1 MIISEN
7 HFGKDNCV
15 AYGDVLIRRN
25 YEVINADEHF
35 YHFVEKLVGI
45 NFLDIIHPDY
55 LSDFKITFQSLKP
68 GEETRIILLLR
79 NGIGEYYWS
88 DMYLYNKGKKISGDN
103 VLEARCYFLSAVES
117 RYLLAIDNVNKYR
130 TMLSLYRNY
139 LFDYNSANDIFT
151 IYIYH
156 GNQCSAPVKCPLE
169 QFRERMMGLFR
180 NDSENKEFEI
190 FYNYLKNGTNSF
202 SCMVYLP
209 LDSDNNTLY
218 KFKVTGECLY
228 TTRKKAIVAGFLETV
243 DESVQDVIPY
253 YATSEAIDSAT
264 GLLNKRACMEYTK
277 AVIAS
282 NDDKVHYMI
291 IFDVD
296 NFKSIN
302 DTYGHL
308 FGDEVLN
315 KIANIINA
323 NLNGRGIAGRFG
335 GDEFYIFTNNV
346 KSEEDLR
353 ILLTTMRKELQYAFD
368 SRIDDFGVTLSV
380 GVSLF
385 PKDGSDYEE
394 LFRKADK
401 CLYLAKEKGRNRFII
416 YDEKKHGA
424 IQDNERHIHKVLDLS
439 EHSEYMSDFISDLI
453 LDVFSR
459 KKDSVADVIE
469 SIREHFEIDGV
480 RIYDESNTLIF
491 SSGDYKIIPNMK
503 DIMNDEAFLSRYG
516 KNNLMTIGLVPS
528 VEAWHKELFHELSKC
543 NIMAFI
549 SAWFEF
555 NYNKYYF
562 FYDVFNHKTRWSDS
576 DRNLLLIISK
586 IIASVL

>member
-7 HFGKDNCV
+7 HFGKENCV

-45 NFLDIIHPDY
+45 NFLDIVHQDN
-55 LSDFKITFQSLKP
+55 LKDFKLAFETLKP
-68 GEETRIILLLR
+68 GENCRMILLLR
-79 NGIGEYYWS
+79 NGIGEYYWT
-88 DMYLYNKGKKISGDN
+88 DMVLSNNGKILSGEN
-103 VLEARCYFLSAVES
+103 VIEARCYFLSAVES
-117 RYLLAIDNVNKYR
+117 RYLMALDNVNKYR
-130 TMLSLYRNY
+130 IMLSTYRNY
-139 LFDYNSANDIFT
+139 LFDYNSYTDMFT
-151 IYIYH
+151 IYMYR
-156 GNQCSAPVKCPLE
+156 GNQCSAPIKGTLE
-169 QFRERMMGLFR
+169 QFRERMLR
-180 NDSENKEFEI
+180 ILRSDTERKEFAT
-190 FYNYLKNGTNSF
+190 FYNYLKNGSNMF
-202 SCMVYLP
+202 NCMVYLP
-209 LDSDNNTLY
+209 LDEESDELY
-218 KFKVTGECLY
+218 KFKVSGDSLFSTNK
-228 TTRKKAIVAGFLETV
+228 TAIVAGYLETV
-243 DESVQDVIPY
+243 DGTVSDVIPY
-253 YATSEAIDSAT
+253 YATSEAVDSAT

-282 NDDKVHYMI
+282 KDDKIHYMI
-291 IFDVD
+291 MFDVD

-308 FGDEVLN
+308 FGDEVLS

-346 KSEEDLR
+346 KDEEDLR

-368 SRIDDFGVTLSV
+368 SRIEDFGVTLSV

-385 PKDGSDYEE
+385 PKDGTDYEE

-416 YDEKKHGA
+416 YDESKHGSLE
-424 IQDNERHIHKVLDLS
+424 DNNRHIHKILDLS
-439 EHSEYMSDFISDLI
+439 EHSEYMSGVVSDMILDLI
-453 LDVFSR
+453 SRGKDAIDDVA
-459 KKDSVADVIE
+459 KNLLE
-469 SIREHFEIDGV
+469 QFEIDGL
-480 RIYDESNTLIF
+480 RIYNDNSELIY
-491 SSGDYKIIPNMK
+491 SCGDYKRMPDMTNIL
-503 DIMNDEAFLSRYG
+503 NDEAFLSRYS
-516 KNNLMTIGLVPS
+516 KNNSMSIGIVPS
-528 VEAWHKELFHELSKC
+528 VEAWHKGLFNQLSDS

-555 NYNKYYF
+555 KYRRYYF
-562 FYDVFNHKTRWSDS
+562 FYDVFNHKSRWNDS
-576 DRNLLLIISK
+576 DRNFVLIVSK